1 MAAAMAAVLLLAG
14 GGLVV
19 ASHPAGDERP
29 VEPGEPVDP
38 EEAVDPV
45 VLLILDEMPIDS
57 LLLPDGS
64 IDAER
69 FPNFARLAATSN
81 FYENAMTVYDSTFKA
96 VPAILDARLPI
107 QFSSPDARSHRKN
120 IYTLFHGLGYGV
132 VDVESAAALCV
143 PRICPGHR
151 TRRPG
156 VLKRLSQGG
165 RPARLRRWV
174 RAIRPRRR
182 PTLYVQHTLLPHE
195 PWIYLPSGRQS
206 RPVGNDPVPSI
217 NRPKGFHDPDL
228 SLHNHARYLL
238 QLGYVD
244 RELGVLMDQLRDHGL
259 LDKALLVVTADHG
272 YAFQMGIKDRRLV
285 QASTIDKVGPVPLFV
300 KLPGQD
306 SGRVSSAYV
315 ENIDIPPTL
324 ADVLGTKLDW
334 RHDGRSLL
342 RPRARAT
349 EVSMITRD
357 FKKTI
362 TIDVRSMEERRRG
375 ERERW
380 ARTFGTGAQSR
391 ARYGDPWAGV
401 YRVGPN
407 GGLIGRRV
415 GPVPAAPVRAKIAN
429 SELLRRVL
437 PSQQI
442 VPTRVAG
449 RIFGPSQGPLRELA
463 AAVNGRIQAVG
474 RSFRLRGDAREW
486 FSLLVPES
494 SLRRGLNRI
503 DLLEVQPGGGLVRLA
518 TAP

>member
-1 MAAAMAAVLLLAG
+1 MATATAAVALLAG
-14 GGLVV
+14 GGLVL
-19 ASHPAGDERP
+19 ASHTPGDERP
-29 VEPGEPVDP
+29 LKR
-38 EEAVDPV
+38 VDPV
-45 VLLILDEMPIDS
+45 VVLILDEMPLDS
-57 LLLPDGS
+57 LLLPDGR

-107 QFSSPDARSHRKN
+107 QFSKPDARSHPKN
-120 IYTLFHGLGYGV
+120 VYTFFHRLGYGI
-132 VDVESAAALCV
+132 VDVESAEALCV
-143 PRICPGHR
+143 PSICPGHR

-156 VLKRLSQGG
+156 VLKRLRQSG

-174 RAIRPRRR
+174 RSIRPRPR
-182 PTLYVQHTLLPHE
+182 PTLYVQHTLFPHE

-206 RPVGNDPVPSI
+206 RPAGNDPVEGI

-228 SLHNHARYLL
+228 SLHNHARYML

-259 LDKALLVVTADHG
+259 FDKSLLVVTADHG
-272 YAFQMGIKDRRLV
+272 YAFQMGINDRRKV
-285 QASTIDKVGPVPLFV
+285 QSRTMDKVAPIPLFV

-306 SGRVSSAYV
+306 TGSVGSDYV
-315 ENIDIPPTL
+315 QNTDIVPTL
-324 ADVLGTKLDW
+324 ADVLGTQLDW

-349 EVSMITRD
+349 EVSMISRD
-357 FKKTI
+357 FKNTV
-362 TIDVRSMEERRRG
+362 TIDTRSMEERRSA
-375 ERERW
+375 EREHW
-380 ARTFGTGAQSR
+380 AWIFGTGAQSR
-391 ARYGDPWAGV
+391 ARWGDPWAGV

-407 GGLIGRRV
+407 VRLIGRRV
-415 GPVPAAPVRAKIAN
+415 RRVPESAVRAEIAN

-449 RIFGPSQGPLRELA
+449 RILGGARGPRRDLA
-463 AAVNGRIQAVG
+463 AVVNGRIQAVG
-474 RSFRLRGDAREW
+474 RSFRLRGDEREW
-486 FSLLVPES
+486 FSLIVPES
-494 SLRRGLNRI
+494 SLRRGANRI
-503 DLLEVQPGGGLVRLA
+503 DLMQVLPGGDLVRLA
-518 TAP
+518 SAP